1 MAAAPT
7 TPTPTTPTLAATG
20 PVAEH
25 AVPPVVAVVVTCDP
39 GWWLE
44 GCLRSLA
51 AQDYPELSVLVVDA
65 DSTADPTARV
75 AAVMPDAYVRRAR
88 RRRGFAA
95 AANEVL
101 GVVEGASHY
110 LFCHDDVLLDTGAV
124 RRLVEEAF
132 RSNAGV
138 VAPKLVGWFSPDRLL
153 AAGMGADGFG
163 VPVGLVERGEL
174 DQEQHDAVRDVFFA
188 PGACALVRA
197 DLFATLGGF
206 DAGYG
211 PVGEDLDLS
220 WRAHLVGARVVVA
233 PAARVRHLE
242 ATECGQ
248 RGLDGVLQAVGPDA
262 PIRARAAGLGTAPW
276 PEDEEVALAP
286 GSLGAAAPATP
297 AVRELGD
304 LAPSSSASGEHDP
317 SPRPPD
323 LGPVA
328 PPPADS
334 GAAAAAGA
342 WADGAS
348 FPGASPAGDPADGA
362 PPDGPAGAEAGWEAD
377 GWGEEPG
384 ERADVAGRH
393 GGHRASRR
401 ARRGG
406 ERSSAADSWEGD
418 EGWEVETFS
427 SRRRARRAA
436 RVRAREAN
444 GPDRAARSVGPPA
457 REPSSGLPA
466 AMEVPRPDAVALEER
481 RSEARLRAVATNY
494 GGVRLLT
501 RLPLL
506 LVLTVVESLIRLLRA
521 GPRQAGRPLRAWV
534 ALIGQSGSVR
544 TRRQAVRRVR
554 RLTDRQITTLQVRGT
569 TRLRQALGTRPA
581 PAPRAGLGWTEDGG
595 RLTATVWLGVA
606 LVLAVGSRHLLG
618 GHLPTIGELAP
629 WPGVR
634 TIAQQAWSGWRTT
647 GLGTPGPA
655 PTAFGLLAIAGAIFV
670 GHTTL
675 LQHVLVLGMVPL
687 GAMGAA
693 GLGRSLGS
701 RRSALV
707 SGVAYLAVPLPWD
720 ALARGRW
727 SGLVA
732 YAAVP
737 WLIGLLAHAT
747 GLAPFTAPPSGGDGG
762 PGEASLGQG
771 GAQTTGSGRVPPM
784 ALGLARRVAAVALVT
799 ALAGAVQPGIIPLVA
814 AIGVAL
820 ALGSALVGTW
830 SAGLRSAVVGALG
843 AAAAVALLLPW
854 SLGWLPPAGEWAGF
868 SGLTTSGPP
877 LHLATLLRFQT
888 GPLGAAPLGYALA
901 VAAALPLVI
910 GRGWRSSWAVRLW
923 VLALASFAL
932 AWAGQHGALG
942 AAWPSPEVLLAPA
955 AAALALSTALGME
968 AFDLDL
974 SGYTFGWR
982 QVASGVA
989 ALAAALACLP
999 VLGAAPGGRWHQPST
1014 GFDAVLSGIAQDR
1027 SAGDFRVLWLGSP
1040 DVLPVAGW
1048 RLDPGLAY
1056 ATTRNAPSLTDRWP
1070 GTSQGPTRLLAQAV
1084 TLARRGQTTDLGRLL
1099 APMAVRYVIVVDR
1112 AAPLAADTAPA
1123 RPVAPDVRAGLESQL
1138 DLRRV
1143 DRSDAVTLYE
1153 NDAWAPTRFR
1163 LADGAASTA
1172 ALDDPRAARTVD
1184 LHDSSPAVLAT
1195 QQGSTTFT
1203 GDLAPGAEIEVAE
1216 SPSAH
1221 WRLTTGGRSATR
1233 QSAFGSA
1240 NLFTTAAGGASA
1252 LRYDTPVGWRIGLLV
1267 EVALWALALAVVSS
1281 GRPRAARRTR
1291 RPEGGPAP
1299 VALEQQL
1306 VGGSTR

>member
-1 MAAAPT
+1 MAAA
-7 TPTPTTPTLAATG
+7 PTTPTLAATG

-65 DSTADPTARV
+65 DSAADPTARV

-110 LFCHDDVLLDTGAV
+110 LFCHDDVVLDIGAV

-188 PGACALVRA
+188 PGACSLVRA
-197 DLFATLGGF
+197 DLFTTLGGF
-206 DAGYG
+206 DTGYG

-242 ATECGQ
+242 ATESGQ
-248 RGLDGVLQAVGPDA
+248 RGLDGVLRAVGPDA
-262 PIRARAAGLGTAPW
+262 QIRARAAGLATAPW

-297 AVRELGD
+297 EVHGLGD
-304 LAPSSSASGEHDP
+304 LAPSSSAPGEHDP
-317 SPRPPD
+317 TPGPPD

-328 PPPADS
+328 PPPDDS
-334 GAAAAAGA
+334 GSAAGA
-342 WADGAS
+342 WSDGAS
-348 FPGASPAGDPADGA
+348 FPGASPAGDLADGA
-362 PPDGPAGAEAGWEAD
+362 PPDGAAGAEAGWEAG
-377 GWGEEPG
+377 GWGEESG
-384 ERADVAGRH
+384 ERADVAVRQ

-401 ARRGG
+401 ARRGV
-406 ERSSAADSWEGD
+406 ERASVADSWEGD
-418 EGWEVETFS
+418 EGWEVETWS

-444 GPDRAARSVGPPA
+444 GPDRAGRSVGPPA
-457 REPSSGLPA
+457 RERSGRPA
-466 AMEVPRPDAVALEER
+466 AIEVPRPDADALEER

-494 GGVRLLT
+494 GRGRLLT
-501 RLPLL
+501 RLALL
-506 LVLTVVESLIRLLRA
+506 LVLTVVESVVRLLRA

-569 TRLRQALGTRPA
+569 TRLRQALGTTAA
-581 PAPRAGLGWTEDGG
+581 PDSRTRLGWSEDGG
-595 RLTATVWLGVA
+595 RLTVTVWLAVA

-634 TIAQQAWSGWRTT
+634 TIAQHAWSGWRTT

-655 PTAFGLLAIAGAIFV
+655 PTAFGLLALAGAIFV

-675 LQHVLVLGMVPL
+675 LQHVLVLGMIPL
-687 GAMGAA
+687 GATGAA

-737 WLIGLLAHAT
+737 WLIGLLARGT
-747 GLAPFTAPPSGGDGG
+747 GLAPFAAPLSGGDGG
-762 PGEASLGQG
+762 PGEASPGQG
-771 GAQTTGSGRVPPM
+771 GAQTTGSGRVPPV

-814 AIGVAL
+814 VIGVAL

-843 AAAAVALLLPW
+843 AAAAVALLFPW

-868 SGLTTSGPP
+868 SGLSTSGPP

-932 AWAGQHGALG
+932 AWVGQHGALG

-955 AAALALSTALGME
+955 ATALALSTALGME

-1040 DVLPVAGW
+1040 DVLPVSGW
-1048 RLDPGLAY
+1048 RLDPDLAY

-1070 GTSQGPTRLLAQAV
+1070 GSSQGPTRLLAQAV

-1112 AAPLAADTAPA
+1112 AAPLAADAAAA

-1153 NDAWAPTRFR
+1153 NDAWAPARFR
-1163 LADGAASTA
+1163 LADGASSTA

-1184 LHDSSPAVLAT
+1184 LHDSSPPVLAT
-1195 QQGSTTFT
+1195 RHGPTTFT
-1203 GDLAPGAEIEVAE
+1203 GDLAPGAAIEVAE
-1216 SPSAH
+1216 SPSARWH
-1221 WRLTTGGRSATR
+1221 LTAGGRAATR

-1252 LRYDTPVGWRIGLLV
+1252 LRYDTPVGWRIALLV
-1267 EVALWALALAVVSS
+1267 EVALWALALAVVAS
-1281 GRPRAARRTR
+1281 GRPRADRHVRA
-1291 RPEGGPAP
+1291 PEVGAGPAAMERP
-1299 VALEQQL
+1299 L
-1306 VGGSTR
+1306 VVGSAR